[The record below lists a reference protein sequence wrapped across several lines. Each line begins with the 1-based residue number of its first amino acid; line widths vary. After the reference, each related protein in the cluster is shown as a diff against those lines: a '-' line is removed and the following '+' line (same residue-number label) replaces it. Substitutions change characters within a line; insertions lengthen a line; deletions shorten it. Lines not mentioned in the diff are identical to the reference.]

1 MVKFEEMENQIR
13 NAEAELAE
21 AEKSGASAK
30 RCLDLGRQVRR
41 LRRELRTARRYY
53 QDAAKRQRTTD
64 DREYQATRGQT
75 IATLRKKAGD
85 ERCHCRSMEKEP
97 TRRECGQCKLEWLE
111 AEVDE

>member
-53 QDAAKRQRTTD
+53 NDAAKRQRTDYTD

-75 IATLRKKAGD
+75 IATLRKKVGA
-85 ERCHCRSMEKEP
+85 
-97 TRRECGQCKLEWLE
+97 
-111 AEVDE
+111 